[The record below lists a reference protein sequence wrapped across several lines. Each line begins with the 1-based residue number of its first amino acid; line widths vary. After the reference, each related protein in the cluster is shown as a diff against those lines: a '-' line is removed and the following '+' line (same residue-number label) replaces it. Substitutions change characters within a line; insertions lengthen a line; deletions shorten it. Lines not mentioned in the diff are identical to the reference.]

1 MQLSTLSSVSL
12 GVVHH
17 NSRLFDYYTDIESGL
32 TIHLWR
38 TLQQEEDDIE
48 QSKHNSSGGEAL

>member
-1 MQLSTLSSVSL
+1 MQSSEADVSSVSL

-17 NSRLFDYYTDIESGL
+17 NTRLFDYYTDIETGL

-38 TLQQEEDDIE
+38 TLQQEEDDIAK
-48 QSKHNSSGGEAL
+48 SKANLGG

>member
-1 MQLSTLSSVSL
+1 MQSSEVDVSSVSL

-17 NSRLFDYYTDIESGL
+17 NTRLFDYYTDIETGL

-38 TLQQEEDDIE
+38 TLQQEEDDIAK
-48 QSKHNSSGGEAL
+48 SKANLGR

>member
-1 MQLSTLSSVSL
+1 MQSSEADVSSVSL

-17 NSRLFDYYTDIESGL
+17 NTRLFDYYTDIETGL

-38 TLQQEEDDIE
+38 TLQQEEDDIAK
-48 QSKHNSSGGEAL
+48 SKANLGR

>member
-1 MQLSTLSSVSL
+1 MQSSEADVSIVSL

-17 NSRLFDYYTDIESGL
+17 NTRLFDYYTDIETGL

-38 TLQQEEDDIE
+38 TLQQEEDDIAK
-48 QSKHNSSGGEAL
+48 SKANLGR